1 MGVPPGERGSLYQS
15 RQEAAWSTGTER
27 RNCHS
32 SGEKGEVA
40 IEESDAPAPGPD
52 VPPPQIRYRRALHL
66 RSEMRELWD
75 ARPVVFSLTER
86 DLRSRYSQ
94 MVLGFVWTIIGPLLL
109 TLVIAL
115 VLNKTNVEPPF
126 GVPRAVW
133 IYTAMMPWTFFS
145 GAVSSGGIALI
156 SNNSLLNKVYVPR
169 EVFPISQIL
178 GQIVSSVCGV
188 VAFIALLAVSGF
200 MPKATTLWIPIPLI
214 IGLMFT
220 AAVTILI
227 AGLTVYFRDLRQ
239 AIPVL
244 LQLGLFVNPIAWD
257 FSKLSTSVQPFYVAA
272 DPLASVINDMRR
284 CILYGQAP
292 DWPLSAIAF
301 VVSAIELFV
310 AYVIFKQME
319 AGFAD
324 VA

>member
-1 MGVPPGERGSLYQS
+1 M
-15 RQEAAWSTGTER
+15 
-27 RNCHS
+27 
-32 SGEKGEVA
+32 
-40 IEESDAPAPGPD
+40 
-52 VPPPQIRYRRALHL
+52 PPPQIRYRRALHF
-66 RSEMRELWD
+66 RSELRELWE

-94 MVLGFVWTIIGPLLL
+94 MVLGFLWTILGPLTL

-115 VLNKTNVEPPF
+115 VLNQTNIEPPF
-126 GVPRAVW
+126 GVPRPVW

-145 GAVSSGGIALI
+145 GAVASGGVALI

-188 VAFIALLAVSGF
+188 VAFVALLAVSGF

-227 AGLTVYFRDLRQ
+227 SGLTVYFRDLRQ

-244 LQLGLFVNPIAWD
+244 LQLGLFINPIAWD
-257 FSKLSTSVQPFYVAA
+257 FSRLSSGVQPLYVAL
-272 DPLASVINDMRR
+272 DPLAAVINDMRR

-292 DWPLSAIAF
+292 DWPLTAIAAAVSAVELLVAF
-301 VVSAIELFV
+301 VV
-310 AYVIFKQME
+310 FKQME